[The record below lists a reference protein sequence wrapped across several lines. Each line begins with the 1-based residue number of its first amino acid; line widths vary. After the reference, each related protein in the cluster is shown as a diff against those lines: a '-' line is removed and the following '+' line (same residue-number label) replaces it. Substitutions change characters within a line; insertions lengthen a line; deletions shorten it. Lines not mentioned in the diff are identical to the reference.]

1 MLFKFQWQIEKLSQ
15 EFLFLGPGLSSLS
28 PQTNKISSTKTKR
41 NTKLKKQ
48 KTGAPTRTYFFLKY
62 LALDVALKI
71 PTSTHYCLLL
81 IDIISNGDPYQWT
94 LITILNVK

>member
-1 MLFKFQWQIEKLSQ
+1 MTDREIVAGISLFRTRR
-15 EFLFLGPGLSSLS
+15 LSSLS

-48 KTGAPTRTYFFLKY
+48 KTGAATRTYFFQKY

-71 PTSTHYCLLL
+71 PT
-81 IDIISNGDPYQWT
+81 
-94 LITILNVK
+94 